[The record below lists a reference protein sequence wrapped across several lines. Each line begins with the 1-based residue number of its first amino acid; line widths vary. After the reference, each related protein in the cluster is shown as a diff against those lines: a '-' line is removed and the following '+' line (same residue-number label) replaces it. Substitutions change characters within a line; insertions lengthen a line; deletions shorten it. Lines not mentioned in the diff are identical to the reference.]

1 MKIIIILNKEKYRK
15 NEVVSNYDVK
25 ADSGPFFQSTRLFPH
40 SQ

>member
-1 MKIIIILNKEKYRK
+1 MEFIIILNKEKYRK

-25 ADSGPFFQSTRLFPH
+25 ADSGPLFQSTTLFPY